1 MLYNYFTNYNNYF
14 VKLFE
19 LKLVSKSKVRNLNNY
34 RSFNKINILKSV
46 INSFV
51 FSVMPL
57 LFSHKNYWKIIK
69 TS

>member
-14 VKLFE
+14 VKLYE

-51 FSVMPL
+51 FSVMSL
-57 LFSHKNYWKIIK
+57 LFSHIGK
-69 TS
+69 